1 MALHDSLKDARNR
14 MGMSQEVVAEQLGI
28 SRQAVTK
35 WELGQSKPSAKNL
48 QALAELYQI
57 STEELLAAAQKK
69 GPNLILRTN
78 LVNIAIIGQMS
89 CLNSAA
95 HHLYMFRIQ
104 PDDGGHWWA
113 FIISLVALLL
123 CSTWMV
129 SNHRFEPN
137 KDQRRKNTKIELLY
151 CSIQALIGLLVIHFG
166 IGFAGTALILAVCLS
181 YVFCLKLSEMFAAS
195 CSSASGGVAL
205 RCRIELYS
213 SALLRKCYSEV

>member
-69 GPNLILRTN
+69 VPNLILRTN

-95 HHLYMFRIQ
+95 HHLYMFRIH

-151 CSIQALIGLLVIHFG
+151 CSIQALIGLLMIYFG
-166 IGFAGTALILAVCLS
+166 IGFAGTALILAVCLG
-181 YVFCLKLSEMFAAS
+181 YVFYINPKFMNRKLT
-195 CSSASGGVAL
+195 
-205 RCRIELYS
+205 R
-213 SALLRKCYSEV
+213 